1 MRDSRSESSACALD
15 ERGLMGHKAYI
26 AFKTE
31 DMAYKDAIGELQNID
46 FIDKSLTEPINSTD
60 QEYIMQ
66 KIRSDYLYD
75 STVTIFLIGEYS
87 AENLGEY
94 EQYYIKKE
102 LQASLYSSSMHS
114 KSGILGIV
122 LPQMKSSIWQ
132 GSTTCWKCGKQHS
145 IVKIND
151 STVVSEFSYNYYI
164 PEEGKCAWGEDD
176 RYCVLVT
183 WDDFVA
189 DPNGWIDQAF
199 DKRLEPI
206 ASKTKVRP

>member
-1 MRDSRSESSACALD
+1 
-15 ERGLMGHKAYI
+15 MGHKAYI

-31 DMAYKDAIGELQNID
+31 DMGYKEAIGELPNID
-46 FIDKSLTEPINSTD
+46 LIDKSLTEPINSTNQD
-60 QEYIMQ
+60 YIMQ

-75 STVTIFLIGEYS
+75 STVTIFLIGSYS
-87 AENLGEY
+87 AESLGEY

-102 LQASLYSSSMHS
+102 LQASLYSSSAHA
-114 KSGILGIV
+114 KNGILGIV
-122 LPQMKSSIWQ
+122 LPQMTSSILQ
-132 GSTTCWKCGKQHS
+132 GSTTCWKCGKQHNL
-145 IVKIND
+145 VQIND

-164 PEEGKCAWGEDD
+164 PQEGKCAWGEDD
-176 RYCVLVT
+176 RYCVLAK
-183 WDDFVA
+183 WDEFVA